1 MRAMDRWLGNAGMAL
16 VGDLGACFTGF
27 VESAGGLATS
37 EGEWVPTELATNPWG
52 VVQGGAHTV
61 VHDAAM
67 SLAINAS
74 LEGAD
79 RSRASL
85 EIKTETMR
93 PARAGDRLRVLGRAS
108 RVAWQVA
115 WATAEV
121 TDADGQLVS
130 RSTGTFLLHRG
141 SEQA

>member
-1 MRAMDRWLGNAGMAL
+1 MDRWLGNAGMAL
-16 VGDLGACFTGF
+16 VGDLGVCFTRCD
-27 VESAGGLATS
+27 ETDGLGRS
-37 EGEWVPTELATNPWG
+37 EGEWVPTELAANPWG
-52 VVQGGAHTV
+52 VVQGGAHSV

-74 LEGAD
+74 LEGED

-93 PARAGDRLRVLGRAS
+93 PARPGDRLRVLGRAS
-108 RVAWQVA
+108 ALAWQVA

-121 TDADGQLVS
+121 VDAEGRLVS
-130 RSTGTFLLHRG
+130 RATGTFLLHRG
-141 SEQA
+141 ARETPAHR

>member
-16 VGDLGACFTGF
+16 VGDLGACFTRF
-27 VESAGGLATS
+27 AEAGGLGTS

-108 RVAWQVA
+108 RVARQVA
-115 WATAEV
+115 WASAEV
-121 TDADGQLVS
+121 TDADGRLVS
-130 RSTGTFLLHRG
+130 RSTGTFLLQRG
-141 SEQA
+141 PDRS